1 MPVYLLH
8 FERRYKHAGH
18 YLGYTHDL
26 EARIRAHRLGQG
38 ARLMEVIAQA
48 GIPFVVARTW
58 EGGRDVEMALK
69 TWKNG
74 PKLCPIC
81 VQRAWVQKYGGHDEV
96 RSRRRG
102 LFD

>member
-18 YLGYTHDL
+18 YLGYTRDL

-58 EGGRDVEMALK
+58 EGGRDMEMALK

-81 VQRAWVQKYGGHDEV
+81 VQAARMDTQGAQD
-96 RSRRRG
+96 RSQSRCPG